1 MFTTYIVDPIYNA
14 FVFLIGIMPG
24 GDVGLAIIAL
34 TVVIRIVLYPV
45 FTASIRSQMGLQA
58 MQAELEVEKAKLKDN
73 KEALARAQLA
83 LMRKYKVNP
92 LALFG
97 SLILQMVAIGA
108 LYFAMFHEGFPDI
121 AAERLYSFV
130 SVPTAVNTYFLG
142 FIDLLASH
150 NMLMAVLSALT
161 MYAAIKLT
169 VARTSSGQAPA
180 DEQKAAQQR
189 MQNGLMLY
197 FMPGLLGVL
206 GYFFPA
212 GVGLYFVAG
221 NIFSVGQELLVK
233 RKFAA
238 EMAEPR

>member
-1 MFTTYIVDPIYNA
+1 MFTTYIVNPIYNA
-14 FVFLIGIMPG
+14 FVFLIGNMPG
-24 GDVGLAIIAL
+24 GDVGLAIIAM

-58 MQAELEVEKAKLKDN
+58 MQEELEVEKKKLKDN
-73 KEALARAQLA
+73 KEALARVQLE

-130 SVPTAVNTYFLG
+130 SMPEVVNTQFLG
-142 FIDLLASH
+142 FIDLLASK
-150 NMLMAVLSALT
+150 NIIMAVLSALT
-161 MYAAIKLT
+161 MYAAIRLT
-169 VARTSSGQAPA
+169 VARTSSGQVHT
-180 DEQKAAQQR
+180 DKEKAAQQK

-221 NIFSVGQELLVK
+221 NIFSVGQEILIK

-238 EMAEPR
+238 QVR